1 MNQIWS
7 QEKYLAAWLFAAEAH
22 GVQTVP
28 GTALPYVVH
37 VGAVAM
43 EVTAALVNGSAVDN
57 PDLAVQ
63 CALLHD
69 VVEDTP
75 ITVAQVAAR
84 FGDAVAAGVLALSK
98 DSRLPTKTEQMAD
111 SLRRIQQQP
120 REVWMVKLADR
131 TVNLQPPPPHWAA
144 AKVTAY
150 REEARLIL
158 AVLGPADAYLAQRL
172 AKKIETYP
180 VRASPLQWP

>member
-22 GVQTVP
+22 GAQTVP

-69 VVEDTP
+69 VIEDTS
-75 ITVAQVAAR
+75 ISVDLVAAR

-144 AKVTAY
+144 AKIAAY
-150 REEARLIL
+150 REEARTIL
-158 AVLGPADAYLAQRL
+158 AVLGPADAYLAKRL
-172 AKKIETYP
+172 AQKIEVYP
-180 VRASPLQWP
+180 GGK

>member
-1 MNQIWS
+1 MNQKWS
-7 QEKYLAAWLFAAEAH
+7 QEKYLAAWLFAAEVHAA
-22 GVQTVP
+22 QTVP
-28 GTALPYVVH
+28 GTTLPYVVH

-43 EVTAALVNGSAVDN
+43 EILSALANGSVVDD

-75 ITVAQVAAR
+75 ITVDQVADR
-84 FGDAVAAGVLALSK
+84 FGDGVAAGVLALSK
-98 DSRLPTKTEQMAD
+98 DSHLPTKAEQMAD

-144 AKVTAY
+144 AKIAAY
-150 REEARLIL
+150 REEARTIL
-158 AVLGPADAYLAQRL
+158 AVLGPADGYLAQRL
-172 AKKIETYP
+172 AEKIEVYP
-180 VRASPLQWP
+180 GG

>member
-1 MNQIWS
+1 MNLLWS

-43 EVTAALVNGSAVDN
+43 EVTAALTHGSQVND

-69 VVEDTP
+69 VIEDTS
-75 ITVAQVAAR
+75 ITFCGRGGAFRPRCGGGR
-84 FGDAVAAGVLALSK
+84 FCLEQRHPPAHQIRSK
-98 DSRLPTKTEQMAD
+98 
-111 SLRRIQQQP
+111 
-120 REVWMVKLADR
+120 
-131 TVNLQPPPPHWAA
+131 
-144 AKVTAY
+144 
-150 REEARLIL
+150 
-158 AVLGPADAYLAQRL
+158 
-172 AKKIETYP
+172 
-180 VRASPLQWP
+180 

>member
-1 MNQIWS
+1 MNQWS

-28 GTALPYVVH
+28 GTSLPYVVH

-43 EVTAALVNGSAVDN
+43 EVTAALAQGSRVDN
-57 PDLAVQ
+57 ADLAVQ

-69 VVEDTP
+69 VIEDTA
-75 ITVAQVAAR
+75 ITFAEVAEN
-84 FGDAVAAGVLALSK
+84 FGDAVAAGVMALSK
-98 DSRLPTKTEQMAD
+98 DSALPTKAEQMAD

-131 TVNLQPPPPHWAA
+131 TVNLQPPPPHWGT
-144 AKVTAY
+144 AKIASY
-150 REEARLIL
+150 REEARVIL

-172 AKKIETYP
+172 AQKIEAYP
-180 VRASPLQWP
+180 GGASESGSRV